1 MLTLHLFITQIR
13 IFATLKKANKSHLE
27 VHILFKGYFCA
38 SQVFK
43 NCGVAWHLLTSRA
56 YHSSVCRQ
64 LSPLVYFYWWLIF
77 TFVKSIWLK
86 RKKLIFC
93 TMWICDSEWLTY
105 IHMCVYKCTL
115 PYVLCTSF
123 ASLVYKLVLK
133 LPCPAALSIRFIGGW
148 GRMLVANV
156 VLSTWEQ
163 PTGYA
168 FEMIIYFIYMVP
180 VSHRSL
186 LWNITEM
193 KRS

>member
-1 MLTLHLFITQIR
+1 MIEKEEID
-13 IFATLKKANKSHLE
+13 
-27 VHILFKGYFCA
+27 IL
-38 SQVFK
+38 
-43 NCGVAWHLLTSRA
+43 
-56 YHSSVCRQ
+56 YHVN
-64 LSPLVYFYWWLIF
+64 
-77 TFVKSIWLK
+77 
-86 RKKLIFC
+86 
-93 TMWICDSEWLTY
+93 MWQWVTDIYTY
-105 IHMCVYKCTL
+105 MCVCVYKCTL

-186 LWNITEM
+186 LWNTTEM